1 MAGVNKVILVGHL
14 GKDPEVRTSQNGT
27 KIVSFSLATS
37 VSWYD
42 RATGERR
49 DRTEWHRIV
58 IFSEQPASVAER
70 FLRKGSKAYL
80 EGSLQTRK
88 WTGQDGQEHTTTE
101 IIVDQVVLLDSRTQ
115 SPEHSSYEN
124 TSRGDYNT
132 TPATSHTTTPPA
144 LPQRRNNIPPSTSWD
159 TSPPSHTDI
168 DDEIPF

>member
-1 MAGVNKVILVGHL
+1 MVGVNKVILVGHL

-37 VSWYD
+37 ITWYD

-58 IFSEQPASVAER
+58 IFNEQPASVAER

-101 IIVDQVVLLDSRTQ
+101 IIVDQVVLLDSRNQ
-115 SPEHSSYEN
+115 SPEHPS
-124 TSRGDYNT
+124 GDYNI
-132 TPATSHTTTPPA
+132 TPATSHATTPPS
-144 LPQRRNNIPPSTSWD
+144 LPQRRNNIPLSTSWD